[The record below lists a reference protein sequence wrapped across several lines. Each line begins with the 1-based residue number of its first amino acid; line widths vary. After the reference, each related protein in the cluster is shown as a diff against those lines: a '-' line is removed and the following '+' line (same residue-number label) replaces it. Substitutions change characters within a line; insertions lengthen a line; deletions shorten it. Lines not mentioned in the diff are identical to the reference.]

1 MAKATAV
8 KKIKIE
14 LVRSLIG
21 TLPNQKAT
29 AKALGLGRINS
40 SVVQEATPAV
50 VGMVRTIS
58 HLVTVE
64 DVK

>member
-1 MAKATAV
+1 MAKAAVV
-8 KKIKIE
+8 KKIRIE

-21 TLPNQKAT
+21 TNPNQKAT

-40 SVVQEATPAV
+40 SVVQDATPAV

-64 DVK
+64 DAK

>member
-1 MAKATAV
+1 MAKAAVV
-8 KKIKIE
+8 KKIRIE

-21 TLPNQKAT
+21 TNPNQKAT

-40 SVVQEATPAV
+40 KVVQDATPAV

-58 HLVTVE
+58 HLVIVE